1 MDSSIFSTQFQMA
14 LFQLVLQWL
23 EQYTS
28 EAQGQGRAGGAAA
41 SGAADAASPGRFEDL
56 IQQAAA
62 RYAVDARLIKAVIQV
77 ESGFNPSAVSPAG
90 AAGLMQLMPGT
101 ARGLGVSDPFDPQQN
116 IEGGTRLLRRL
127 LNAYDGNLSLALAAY
142 NAGMGAV
149 KRYGGI
155 PPYRQ
160 TQVYV
165 QRVLQVLRNRYDWR
179 A

>member
-1 MDSSIFSTQFQMA
+1 MMDSSIFTSQFQMV
-14 LFQLVLQWL
+14 LLQLMLQWL
-23 EQYTS
+23 DQYAPEAEKPEQP
-28 EAQGQGRAGGAAA
+28 GRAAP
-41 SGAADAASPGRFEDL
+41 SPTRFEDL

-62 RYAVDARLIKAVIQV
+62 RYEVDARLIKAVIQV
-77 ESGFNPSAVSPAG
+77 ESGFNPNAVSPAG

-116 IEGGTRLLRRL
+116 INGGTRLLRRL
-127 LNAYDGNLSLALAAY
+127 LNAYEGNVALALAAY

-160 TQVYV
+160 TQVYI
-165 QRVLQVLRNRYDWR
+165 QRVLQVLQNRYDWSV
-179 A
+179 

>member
-1 MDSSIFSTQFQMA
+1 MLDSSIFTGQFQMA
-14 LFQLVLQWL
+14 LFQLILKLL
-23 EQYTS
+23 EGLDL
-28 EAQGQGRAGGAAA
+28 EAAGQGRPNPSISDNTATP
-41 SGAADAASPGRFEDL
+41 SRFESL

-62 RYAVDARLIKAVIQV
+62 RYEVDPRLIKAVIQV
-77 ESGFNPSAVSPAG
+77 ESNFNPDAVSSAG

-116 IEGGTRLLRRL
+116 INGGARLLRRL
-127 LNAYDGNLSLALAAY
+127 LNAYDGNLPLALAAY

-165 QRVLQVLRNRYDWR
+165 QRVLQVLRNRYDWSV
-179 A
+179 

>member
-1 MDSSIFSTQFQMA
+1 
-14 LFQLVLQWL
+14 
-23 EQYTS
+23 
-28 EAQGQGRAGGAAA
+28 
-41 SGAADAASPGRFEDL
+41 
-56 IQQAAA
+56 
-62 RYAVDARLIKAVIQV
+62 
-77 ESGFNPSAVSPAG
+77 
-90 AAGLMQLMPGT
+90 
-101 ARGLGVSDPFDPQQN
+101 VSDPFDPQQN